1 MNPSNRL
8 AKGRSASNNVWF
20 NYIRHAKKVGV
31 RFRLLRKTFDAITQE
46 PCHYC
51 GTLPSNV
58 RRVKRGHGE
67 FTYSGIDRKDSSKD
81 YIRQNVVPCC
91 MICNRM
97 KHRLGYQQFLRQIK
111 RIFKWRKLR

>member
-1 MNPSNRL
+1 MSQGKKLPY
-8 AKGRSASNNVWF
+8 GRNASNNVWH
-20 NYIRHAKKVGV
+20 NYKRHAKKVGV
-31 RFRLLRKTFDAITQE
+31 KFRLLRATFDRITQE

-58 RRVKRGHGE
+58 RRVRWANGE

-81 YIRQNVVPCC
+81 YVGQNVVPCC

-97 KHRLGYQQFLRQIK
+97 KHRIGYKEFLRQIR